1 MTSDAVGLVVTDLTA
16 EAAKQLKLPKEAKG
30 AVISGVKPNS
40 LAEKSG
46 LTRGLVV
53 LKVDKAAV
61 TSALTFEQALQKASV
76 ESGALLHV
84 LKANGDVDFV
94 VLRLK

>member
-1 MTSDAVGLVVTDLTA
+1 MVGLTMTDLTGA
-16 EAAKQLKLPKEAKG
+16 TTAQQLKLPKETKG
-30 AVISGVKPNS
+30 AVISDVTKNS

-46 LTRGLVV
+46 LARNWVV
-53 LKVDKAAV
+53 LKVDKTQV
-61 TSALTFEQALQKASV
+61 TSAAAFEIALQKADV
-76 ESGALLHV
+76 EKGALLHV